1 MLPNR
6 SRFASLLLG
15 VVVIAA
21 SAVADDDSGSGE
33 APLLRPGD
41 RLAFLGGGFVERA
54 QEHGV
59 IEAELQCR
67 RPDWELTVRNVG
79 WSGDNVHGFARKR
92 FDGPDEG
99 YARLFRDLEAADA
112 DVVLVAYG
120 FVEAGEGGES
130 VERFEPGMTRL
141 CRDLI
146 DRDQRVVLMP
156 PFAMPGVRVPGYE
169 AAIRTCQAAAD
180 RVAKEFELPV
190 LRIDWTPSD
199 TRLTSDRLLPNR
211 FGYQSIAGPIADR
224 LVGGRACHEPS
235 PELLERIAEKNELFF
250 HHYRP
255 QNETYLFLFRK
266 HEQGQNAEEIDQF
279 RPLIERADRAIW
291 AAAKKPLDR

>member
-1 MLPNR
+1 MT
-6 SRFASLLLG
+6 
-15 VVVIAA
+15 AA
-21 SAVADDDSGSGE
+21 SAAAEGSSDSGES
-33 APLLRPGD
+33 PLLRPGD
-41 RLAFLGGGFVERA
+41 RLAIVGGGFVERA

-67 RPDWELTVRNVG
+67 RPDWKLNVRNVG

-92 FDGPDEG
+92 FGGPDEG
-99 YARLFRDLEAADA
+99 YARLFRDLQAADA

-120 FVEAGEGGES
+120 FVEAGEGGEA
-130 VERFEPGMTRL
+130 VKRFEPGLTRL

-146 DRDQRVVLMP
+146 DRGHRVVLMP

-169 AAIRTCQAAAD
+169 DAMRACQAAAA
-180 RVAKEFELPV
+180 RVAKELELPL

-199 TRLTSDRLLPNR
+199 TELTSDRLLPNR

-224 LVGGRACHEPS
+224 LVGGQACTETS
-235 PELLERIAEKNELFF
+235 ARLLDRIAAKNELFF

-266 HEQGQNAEEIDQF
+266 HEQGQNAAEIDHF
-279 RPLIERADRAIW
+279 KPLIEQADRAIW
-291 AAAKKPLDR
+291 AAAAGFGRGR